1 MKKMVMTNLIVQA
14 MNSVAN
20 EMQIEELE
28 EAEEVAR
35 QQSAESVEVGEGI
48 TKEAQ
53 EVPAENLV
61 EISPSVED
69 VVMQDAEEEEND

>member
-1 MKKMVMTNLIVQA
+1 MTNLIVQA

-35 QQSAESVEVGEGI
+35 QQPAESVEVGEGI

-69 VVMQDAEEEEND
+69 VDMQDAEEEEND